1 MVTIDLNIQAH
12 RQQDRHTLVL
22 TGELDL
28 ASAQELEGMVAQA
41 CADGAREIVLDLSRL
56 RFIDSSGLK
65 AILTARSLCATSG
78 CELYLTPGQ
87 EPVQRLFEITRV
99 IDRLQFRESSLTEPV
114 DAGPESSTT

>member
-1 MVTIDLNIQAH
+1 MATIELSIQAH

-28 ASAQELEGMVAQA
+28 ASAPELEGMVAQA

-65 AILTARSLCATSG
+65 AILSARSLCATNG

-87 EPVQRLFEITRV
+87 EPVQRLFELTRV
-99 IDRLQFRESSLTEPV
+99 IDRLQFRESSLPKPA
-114 DAGPESSTT
+114 DAGPHSSTT